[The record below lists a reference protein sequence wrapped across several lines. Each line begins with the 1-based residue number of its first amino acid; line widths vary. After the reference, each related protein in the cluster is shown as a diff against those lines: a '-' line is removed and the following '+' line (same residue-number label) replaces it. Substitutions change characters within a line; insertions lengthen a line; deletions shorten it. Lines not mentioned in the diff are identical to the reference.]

1 MIFLGS
7 SIMVVGATLQC
18 SSYSLAQL
26 IVGRLITGF
35 GNGMNTST
43 VPTWQS
49 ETSKSHRRG
58 QLVMV
63 EGALITCG
71 VMMSYWIDFGASYLE
86 PSSSAWRLPIAI
98 QLIFA
103 LFILCFI
110 LGLPESP
117 RWLIL
122 KGQEDEAVEV
132 LCALNEKEK

>member
-1 MIFLGS
+1 
-7 SIMVVGATLQC
+7 
-18 SSYSLAQL
+18 
-26 IVGRLITGF
+26 
-35 GNGMNTST
+35 MNTST

-71 VMMSYWIDFGASYLE
+71 IMISYWLDFGTAEINLRRIRSLTNSLLGFSFLE
-86 PSSSAWRLPIAI
+86 PSSIAWRFPIAF

-103 LFILCFI
+103 LIILAFI

-117 RWLIL
+117 RWLIM
-122 KGQEDEAVEV
+122 KGKEDEAVNV
-132 LCALNEKEK
+132 LCALHDKSAYVRSFCIRRKSWY